1 MGASAQYEADRGDE
15 SNGASSG
22 QQPSFAADESPLLI
36 LKCGVCICI
45 PVFEA
50 QIDRAPSRT
59 SSVDD
64 AFRNRERLTRSQEKR
79 LTPTNIDLKLP
90 LHHKEGFIRVRVMVP
105 TVFSIHY

>member
-1 MGASAQYEADRGDE
+1 MTPKLATCTVQNALSDIRVAKAHRYRREGVSQGLTTSSHLSGAST
-15 SNGASSG
+15 G

-36 LKCGVCICI
+36 LKCGVCVCI

-64 AFRNRERLTRSQEKR
+64 AFRNRERLTRS
-79 LTPTNIDLKLP
+79 
-90 LHHKEGFIRVRVMVP
+90 
-105 TVFSIHY
+105 